1 MTNEERENMVVHYKM
16 HPTPE
21 EREKVIIEYAKE
33 VKIISNQIYAK
44 YQSSIFEKEDF
55 ENYGI
60 IGLIDALN
68 KYDINKDIKF
78 TTYASIRIR
87 GEILDYIRKMD
98 ISRTLRQKQRQYHE
112 LEEKAIIKYGTY
124 HPNRNQIIE
133 VAKEDGITYNK
144 FLLLEKSLVYNVEI
158 SLDEYLESDDKIEE
172 CLATNENNG
181 EEIVL
186 KKDMQ
191 NIFSRALSILTE
203 KERKVILFIYY
214 EDLGCKEVSKVLGVT
229 ESRVSQI
236 HTNALQ
242 KLREYLA
249 EQEQIGTPIKQMTE
263 YEIEKYIQ
271 NGGKNWNKILQNPNI
286 LKYYKIPIYLNHL

>member
-1 MTNEERENMVVHYKM
+1 
-16 HPTPE
+16 
-21 EREKVIIEYAKE
+21 
-33 VKIISNQIYAK
+33 
-44 YQSSIFEKEDF
+44 
-55 ENYGI
+55 
-60 IGLIDALN
+60 
-68 KYDINKDIKF
+68 
-78 TTYASIRIR
+78 
-87 GEILDYIRKMD
+87 MD
-98 ISRTLRQKQRQYHE
+98 ISRTLRQKQRQHHE

-133 VAKEDGITYNK
+133 VAKEDRITYNK
-144 FLLLEKSLVYNVEI
+144 FLLLEKSLVYNTEI
-158 SLDEYLESDDKIEE
+158 SLDEYLDIDDKIEE

-203 KERKVILFIYY
+203 KEKTVILCIYY

-263 YEIEKYIQ
+263 YEIENIFKMV
-271 NGGKNWNKILQNPNI
+271 GKTGI
-286 LKYYKIPIYLNHL
+286 KYYKIPIY